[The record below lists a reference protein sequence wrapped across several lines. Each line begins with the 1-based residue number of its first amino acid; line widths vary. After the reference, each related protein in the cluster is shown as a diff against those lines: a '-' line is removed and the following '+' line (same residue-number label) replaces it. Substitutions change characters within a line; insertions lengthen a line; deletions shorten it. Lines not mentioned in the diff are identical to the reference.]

1 MKLMTSGVLAA
12 LFCVACNGTT
22 APPSSDYESLP
33 ADQIMLGMTHQ
44 MSNGGIRSAH
54 LTADTALMFNDSTSV
69 KLRNVELELFTE
81 QGTVRATLTSE
92 AGEMDQNTN
101 RMIARGSVVLVVK
114 GANGRTV
121 YTEELHYDPNQK
133 QVWSDVQTRMV
144 FPDGRQNT
152 VKSFRSDDQFDNFT
166 AEGLTGSTGIRF

>member
-1 MKLMTSGVLAA
+1 
-12 LFCVACNGTT
+12 
-22 APPSSDYESLP
+22 
-33 ADQIMLGMTHQ
+33 
-44 MSNGGIRSAH
+44 
-54 LTADTALMFNDSTSV
+54 
-69 KLRNVELELFTE
+69 
-81 QGTVRATLTSE
+81 
-92 AGEMDQNTN
+92 MDQNTN